1 MLMIWLLKTNFCMNF
16 RPIFNRCSLMTVDK
30 KKSLKRIHTFI
41 FGTFS
46 PKSSILLF
54 RQERYDANVQLFMWP
69 IYRLYSPGIWVSHVF
84 FYETLECRKYLRL
97 NSSAIWRKRGIL
109 MTLNRNP
116 KTCRSN
122 KEHWVKLNNLVWRRH
137 PGQRY
142 QTLW

>member
-16 RPIFNRCSLMTVDK
+16 RPILNRCSLMTVDK
-30 KKSLKRIHTFI
+30 KKVLRE
-41 FGTFS
+41 
-46 PKSSILLF
+46 SILLSL
-54 RQERYDANVQLFMWP
+54 ALFHQNHP
-69 IYRLYSPGIWVSHVF
+69 SYSFGKNDTMLMCNFSCDQYSAFIVLAYGCHMF